1 MKVTFEFDDT
11 IEDFDICQFNR
22 FKAVD
27 DVTFCLSQI
36 SDQLKEWY
44 SYDNRGEIPIS
55 EVYDTI
61 MDIITERVDLE
72 KLGY

>member
-11 IEDFDICQFNR
+11 IENFDVAQFNR
-22 FKAVD
+22 LKAAD
-27 DVTFCLSQI
+27 DLACCI
-36 SDQLKEWY
+36 CKIKDQLKQWY
-44 SYDNRGEIPIS
+44 SYDSRGSIPIS

-61 MDIITERVDLE
+61 TDIILEYVDLE